1 MQFLTSLVDF
11 DVSPVD
17 VSICD
22 RSALTRGE
30 SRRLSLSEADMRASS
45 QVLLQQ

>member
-1 MQFLTSLVDF
+1 MFQGMQFLTSLVDF

-22 RSALTRGE
+22 RSALT
-30 SRRLSLSEADMRASS
+30 
-45 QVLLQQ
+45 